1 MIGSKILNYQITEK
15 IGEGGMGIVYLAVH
29 NTLDR
34 KVAIKVLNPSFA
46 SDNDIKERFINEA
59 KALSGLLHPNIVTLF
74 DFTEFENSFCI
85 IMEYIQGTALDV
97 IIRKVQG
104 PIPEHRAIK
113 LMDRI
118 LNAFSYAHSKGIIH
132 RDIKPSNIII
142 QNNDEPKVLDFGI
155 AKILKGDT
163 NFTKVGTA
171 AGSVQYMS
179 PEQILGNPTD
189 IRTDIYSLGITLFEM
204 LTGKQPFT
212 SVSTSEY
219 IIQDKIT
226 KDPVPSVKK
235 TNPEIS
241 DRIDKII
248 EKATSKNPDD
258 RYSSCDEFRNALLNI
273 NPNLSECTKTSVVS
287 GLDDSTKT
295 VISVAPPSPPPP
307 PPPSPPAPAYQQ
319 TAQPQYNSTQGNIR
333 QNSYQSAE
341 LPSYSNTGSYY
352 QNSNTGNSSKKG
364 WIAGIIVAG
373 FLIIGLIAGVVL
385 IIYFVSNES
394 SNEEKLKIEEKQRV
408 EETERKNEKEKS
420 KREILDEDKL
430 SDVELLYFCE
440 EYDPVKGEIGKSDR
454 FTTGWLTVMLDLRES
469 GKTIGVTDVEIRI
482 SKIKDA
488 SGKKISEKIL
498 KTIKFTVEPDFEYIY
513 FTDKKNLKFDTPGA
527 YKVTLMDKKGNLIAK
542 GEVEIVP

>member
-1 MIGSKILNYQITEK
+1 MIGSKILNYTITEK
-15 IGEGGMGIVYLAVH
+15 IGEGGMGIVYLGVH
-29 NTLDR
+29 NTIER
-34 KVAIKVLNPSFA
+34 KVAIKILNPSFA

-113 LMDRI
+113 LMDNI
-118 LNAFSYAHSKGIIH
+118 LSAFSYAHSKGIIH

-142 QNNDEPKVLDFGI
+142 QDNDIPKILDFGI
-155 AKILKGDT
+155 AKILKGDM

-189 IRTDIYSLGITLFEM
+189 IRTDVYSLGITFYEM

-248 EKATSKNPDD
+248 AKATSKNPED
-258 RYSSCDEFRNALLNI
+258 RYSDCNEFRNALLDI
-273 NPNLSECTKTSVVS
+273 SPQSSEYTKTSVASSV
-287 GLDDSTKT
+287 DDSTKT
-295 VISVAPPSPPPP
+295 VVNITPINPLPPPP
-307 PPPSPPAPAYQQ
+307 PPPTSYQQ
-319 TAQPQYNSTQGNIR
+319 TAQPQYSTPKGNVTQGTYKSPEI
-333 QNSYQSAE
+333 
-341 LPSYSNTGSYY
+341 PSYSGSGSYY
-352 QNSNTGNSSKKG
+352 QNSNSVKGSKKG
-364 WIAGIIVAG
+364 WIAGILVAG
-373 FLIIGLIAGVVL
+373 FLIIVLIAGIGL
-385 IIYFVSNES
+385 LIYFLSNES
-394 SNEEKLKIEEKQRV
+394 KDDKKPKIERTERQTEKDPDIRRNVEV
-408 EETERKNEKEKS
+408 EES
-420 KREILDEDKL
+420 
-430 SDVELLYFCE
+430 SDVQLLYFCE
-440 EYDPVKGEIGKSDR
+440 EYDPVEGEIGNSDR
-454 FTTGWLTVMLDLRES
+454 FTTGWLTVMLDLRKS
-469 GKTIGVTDVEIRI
+469 GKTIGVKDVEIRI

-488 SGKKISEKIL
+488 RGKKISEKIL
-498 KTIKFTVEPDFEYIY
+498 KTVKFTVEPDFDYIY
-513 FTDKKNLKFDTPGA
+513 FTDKKNLKFDTPGT

-542 GEVEIVP
+542 GEVDIVP

>member
-1 MIGSKILNYQITEK
+1 MIGSKILNYTIIDK
-15 IGEGGMGIVYLAVH
+15 IGEGGMGIVYLGVH

-34 KVAIKVLNPSFA
+34 KVAIKILNPSFA
-46 SDNDIKERFINEA
+46 SDIEIKGRFINEA

-74 DFTEFENSFCI
+74 DFTEFESSFCI

-104 PIPEHRAIK
+104 YIPEHRSIK
-113 LMDRI
+113 IMDKI
-118 LNAFSYAHSKGIIH
+118 LSAFSYAHSKGIIH

-142 QNNDEPKVLDFGI
+142 QDNDEPKILDFGI
-155 AKILKGDT
+155 AKILKGDM

-189 IRTDIYSLGITLFEM
+189 IRTDIYSLGITFYEM
-204 LTGKQPFT
+204 LTAKQPFT

-248 EKATSKNPDD
+248 AKATSKNPDD
-258 RYSSCDEFRNALLNI
+258 RYADCNDFRNELLNI
-273 NPNLSECTKTSVVS
+273 NQYSSDSTQTSVAGS
-287 GLDDSTKT
+287 INDSTKT
-295 VISVAPPSPPPP
+295 VINTVSPSTLPSPPPP
-307 PPPSPPAPAYQQ
+307 PPPPSYQQ
-319 TAQPQYNSTQGNIR
+319 TSQTQYDSSQGNIK
-333 QNSYQSAE
+333 QDSYKASE
-341 LPSYSNTGSYY
+341 IPTYSTAGSYY
-352 QNSNTGNSSKKG
+352 QNSNSIKSSKKG

-373 FLIIGLIAGVVL
+373 FLIISLIAGVGL
-385 IIYFVSNES
+385 LIYFLSDK
-394 SNEEKLKIEEKQRV
+394 SNEEKKPNIERTDRQTDKNSEKRDKVIENNSSEV
-408 EETERKNEKEKS
+408 E
-420 KREILDEDKL
+420 I
-430 SDVELLYFCE
+430 LYFCE
-440 EYDPVKGEIGKSDR
+440 EYDPVEGEIGNSDR
-454 FTTGWLTVMLDLRES
+454 FSTGWLTVMLDLRKS
-469 GKTIGVTDVEIRI
+469 GKKIGVKDVEIRI

-488 SGKKISEKIL
+488 SGKKISEKIM

-513 FTDKKNLKFDTPGA
+513 FTDKKNLKFDTPGT

-542 GEVEIVP
+542 GEVDIVP